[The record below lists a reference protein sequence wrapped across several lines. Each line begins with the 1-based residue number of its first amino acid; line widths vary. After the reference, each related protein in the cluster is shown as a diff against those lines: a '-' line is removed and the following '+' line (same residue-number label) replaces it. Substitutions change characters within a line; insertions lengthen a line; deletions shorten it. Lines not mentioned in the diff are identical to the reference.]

1 MRRVM
6 IMCKNSNVVKVLR
19 GVIGGAMMLGGTI
32 VMGLAIK
39 HELDE
44 IEKLNDM
51 IVEETERL
59 KEGL

>member
-1 MRRVM
+1 
-6 IMCKNSNVVKVLR
+6 MCKNSNVVKVLR

-32 VMGLAIK
+32 VMGLTIK

>member
-1 MRRVM
+1 
-6 IMCKNSNVVKVLR
+6 MCKNSNVVKVLR

-44 IEKLNDM
+44 IEKLSNM
-51 IVEETERL
+51 IVEETEQL
-59 KEGL
+59 KEGLL